1 MRARRANQVIV
12 SAKSELGYLLGY
24 VDPPHISP
32 CRHDLV
38 YMMAACALRVVPGRP
53 RRLARLEY
61 SWGNCI
67 MNCVS
72 ATFITANTILFRRLA
87 RAALAA
93 LGLMGL
99 CSAASAA
106 DKPPLAPDT
115 VAPFSTDSRIAATI
129 EFGLPALAEDIGK
142 DIPRRLATIDERVNC
157 VHRRVLIFRVNA
169 NCDVWG
175 YVERT
180 GPVSLYGRGDRVYGS
195 VRIHGAIEG
204 QGANRFT
211 ARIHGETEASAT
223 VEAES
228 RPELARDWSLEL
240 NFSDG
245 LRWSEPPVLHVLGR
259 DIPLARYAE
268 PRIRAQLAHVRSRAL
283 AAARRLD
290 LHDKAAT
297 AWRHAF
303 EPIALSDS
311 PQVWLQLSPETAAFA
326 GVRADSHVLR
336 GSLEF
341 AGTAETFVGQNPPA
355 VTTTALP
362 ALGRDVSDPG
372 EFDVILPVH
381 IAYDVFKEKITQ
393 ALAAV
398 TPVGGMS
405 VGDVDVYPSSGKL
418 IIGLRLTKAED
429 NAANDGQWL
438 YLSGA
443 LQVDTD
449 GHAIRLS
456 NLGLTTD
463 NPAMNAVITPIITQL
478 NDRMSV
484 DYGVAYQNLLT
495 TANEKLTRPL
505 KDGYRME
512 GRLSSAKLEKVF
524 LPANGATIALRASGD
539 LKILYG
545 M

>member
-1 MRARRANQVIV
+1 MNRV
-12 SAKSELGYLLGY
+12 S
-24 VDPPHISP
+24 
-32 CRHDLV
+32 
-38 YMMAACALRVVPGRP
+38 MAC
-53 RRLARLEY
+53 
-61 SWGNCI
+61 
-67 MNCVS
+67 
-72 ATFITANTILFRRLA
+72 ITARAIFLGRSS

-93 LGLMGL
+93 LGLLGL
-99 CSAASAA
+99 CSTAFAA

-115 VAPFSTDSRIAATI
+115 VAPFSTDSRISATI
-129 EFGLPALAEDIGK
+129 EFGLPALADEIGK
-142 DIPRRLATIDERVNC
+142 DIPRRLATIDDRVNC

-175 YVERT
+175 YVERA

-195 VRIHGAIEG
+195 VPIRGALEG

-223 VEAES
+223 VEAEA
-228 RPELARDWSLEL
+228 RPELGRDWSLDL

-245 LRWSEPPVLHVLGR
+245 FHWSEPPILHVLGR
-259 DIPLARYAE
+259 DIPLAKYAE

-303 EPIALSDS
+303 EPIQLSDN
-311 PQVWLQLSPETAAFA
+311 PQAWLQLIPQSAAFA

-341 AGTAETFVGQNPPA
+341 AGTAATSVGQSAPA
-355 VTTTALP
+355 VTATALP

-372 EFDVILPVH
+372 EFVVILPVRVG
-381 IAYDVFKEKITQ
+381 YDALKDKITQ

-398 TPVGGMS
+398 TPISGMS
-405 VGDVDVYPSSGKL
+405 VVDVEVYPSSGKL
-418 IIGLRLTKAED
+418 IIGLHLTKAGAGAD
-429 NAANDGQWL
+429 DGQWF

-443 LQVDTD
+443 IQVDAD
-449 GHAIRLS
+449 GHAVHLS
-456 NLGLTTD
+456 DLGLTTD
-463 NPAMNAVITPIITQL
+463 NTDMNDVITPIIAQL
-478 NDRMSV
+478 RDKISV
-484 DYGVAYQNLLT
+484 DYGVAYQNLLN
-495 TANEKLTRPL
+495 TANDKLTRPL

-512 GRLSSAKLEKVF
+512 GHLASARLEKVYF
-524 LPANGATIALRASGD
+524 PADGVVIGLRASGA